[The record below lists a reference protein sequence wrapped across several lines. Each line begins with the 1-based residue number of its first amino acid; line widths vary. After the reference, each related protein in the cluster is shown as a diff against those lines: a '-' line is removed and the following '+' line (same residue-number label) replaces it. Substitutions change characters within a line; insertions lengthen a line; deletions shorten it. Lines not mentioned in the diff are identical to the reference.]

1 MPKKRMSELA
11 KEYGITFEEIHRIS
25 IHHLEEHMITGN
37 GKNLWMCE
45 DGQRLIDDLIPMAT
59 IYRGVV
65 ISQAPNRR
73 FVMTRIKE
81 LGRKVPVSI
90 PLALSGKLEG
100 KVIHIEAD
108 NSQEETKYKWIKA
121 PVRQ

>member
-1 MPKKRMSELA
+1 MPKKRLSEIA
-11 KEYGITFEEIHRIS
+11 KEYGVTFEEIHEIS
-25 IHHLEEHMITGN
+25 MYSLDEHMITGK
-37 GKNLWMCE
+37 GKNLWMSE
-45 DGQRLIDDLIPMAT
+45 DGQRLIDDLIPMTA
-59 IYRGVV
+59 IYRGIVV
-65 ISQAPNRR
+65 EQAPNNR

-81 LGRKVPVSI
+81 LGKKVPVSI

-108 NSQEETKYKWIKA
+108 NYNSEPKYKWIKA

>member
-1 MPKKRMSELA
+1 MPKKRLSELA
-11 KEYGITFEEIHRIS
+11 KEYGITFEEIHKIATY
-25 IHHLEEHMITGN
+25 HLDEHMITGN
-37 GKNLWMCE
+37 GKNLWMGE
-45 DGQRLIDDLIPMAT
+45 DGQRLIDDLIPMTT

-65 ISQAPNRR
+65 ISQAPNKR

-81 LGRKVPVSI
+81 LGKKVPVSI

>member
-1 MPKKRMSELA
+1 MPKKRLSEIA
-11 KEYGITFEEIHRIS
+11 KEYGVTFEEIHNIS
-25 IHHLEEHMITGN
+25 MYSLDEHMITGK
-37 GKNLWMCE
+37 GKNLWMSE
-45 DGQRLIDDLIPMAT
+45 DGQLLIDDLIPMTA
-59 IYRGVV
+59 IYRGIVV
-65 ISQAPNRR
+65 GQAPNNR

-81 LGRKVPVSI
+81 LGKKVAVSI

-108 NSQEETKYKWIKA
+108 NSNSEPKYKWIKA